1 MSIIKKIMAVALVLC
16 MVLSMSVTAFAA
28 ENTSRSPIVSES
40 HIDESIGSRSVNET
54 DTNVTIKGGENLKFQ
69 FNMNTGIFGLG
80 TPHNAFN
87 VRITN
92 VSVNSKYT
100 VSITYDGI
108 EIWNKQY
115 TGNCALD
122 VSNCSKGQK
131 WIVLIINDSS
141 QNMSCDYAITS
152 YIE

>member
-1 MSIIKKIMAVALVLC
+1 MSIFKKIMSVALVLC
-16 MVLSMSVTAFAA
+16 MVLTMSVTAFAA
-28 ENTSRSPIVSES
+28 ENTSKSPIVSEGEF
-40 HIDESIGSRSVNET
+40 DENINSRSVNET
-54 DTNVTIKGGENLKFQ
+54 GENVTIKGGENLKFQ
-69 FNMNTGIFGLG
+69 FNMNNGIFGLG

-87 VRITN
+87 IRITN

-100 VSITYDGI
+100 VSITYDGK
-108 EIWNKQY
+108 EIWNEQY